1 MSVAERSHSKFFWLK
16 RTMKKFLFIAILFS
30 ALTLSALAGV
40 TKNRIE
46 WYYNPTCD
54 GSRPSGAVEAHF
66 MSEYDAHFI
75 GKDEKKVYLT
85 FDLGYENE
93 NVFKILDV
101 LKEEKVPSTFFLLRH
116 TVVNGKALERIIN
129 EGHVTGN
136 HTSHHKDMTKAE
148 DINTFRNELESLEED
163 YKRVTGKGLSKLY
176 RPPCGAFS
184 EENLAWAKELGY
196 KTVLWS
202 LAYAD
207 WDEKAQ
213 MAPTAAL
220 NKLMSRM
227 HNGAVVLLHPTSKTN
242 AEILSDFIKA
252 LKKEGYTFDTVDNL

>member
-1 MSVAERSHSKFFWLK
+1 
-16 RTMKKFLFIAILFS
+16 MKKFLFLTLLLV
-30 ALTLSALAGV
+30 ALTVTATAGV
-40 TKNRIE
+40 TKTRIE

-54 GSRPSGAVEAHF
+54 GTRPSGAVEAHF

-75 GKDEKKVYLT
+75 GEDEKKVYLT

-101 LKEEKVPSTFFLLRH
+101 LKEENVPSTFFLLRH
-116 TVVNGKALERIIN
+116 TVVNGKALDRIIN
-129 EGHVTGN
+129 EGHVAGN
-136 HTSHHKDMTKAE
+136 HTSHHKDMTKVE
-148 DINTFRNELESLEED
+148 DINAFKSELEGLEAD
-163 YKRVTGKGLSKLY
+163 FKKVTGKDLAKLY

-184 EENLAWAKELGY
+184 EETLAWAKELGY

-213 MAPTAAL
+213 MSPTAAL

-227 HNGAVVLLHPTSKTN
+227 HNGAIILLHPTSKTN
-242 AEILSDFIKA
+242 ALILGDFIKA